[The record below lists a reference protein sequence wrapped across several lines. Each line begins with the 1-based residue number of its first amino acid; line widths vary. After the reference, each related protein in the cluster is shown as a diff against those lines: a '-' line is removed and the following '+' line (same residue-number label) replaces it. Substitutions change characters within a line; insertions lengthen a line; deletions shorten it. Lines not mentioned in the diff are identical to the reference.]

1 MKVENGPE
9 NRLKYDEEEEMNISF
24 HYDNHF
30 SRDS

>member
-1 MKVENGPE
+1 MKVERE
-9 NRLKYDEEEEMNISF
+9 RFEDAEQKKMNISF